1 MFFFQLFARARLVSS
16 LMALGIKFVI
26 MSFISSKFVAIE
38 EIFFEH
44 PSYVVFLQITYL
56 AMAFEYMAK
65 ILAMVF

>member
-1 MFFFQLFARARLVSS
+1 
-16 LMALGIKFVI
+16 

-38 EIFFEH
+38 EFFFEH

-65 ILAMVF
+65 NLAMVFWDDVLGAMANLAAQW